1 MKRALLVAICSLGLL
16 ACGTTS
22 DTASSVSDSTVA
34 DSTATTNAA
43 VDTTSTVATTTTIAV
58 STIDEKVVECDEDTI
73 GADMKTKV
81 RMDKCTEN
89 FGIGN
94 TDKNTWNCPDDGCR
108 EASLFKRV
116 NGTWS
121 TNTMCRKDQ
130 PMVKPMRLCY
140 RTDKAAVA
148 TDEDLFPPKIAC
160 TLWDANSELRF
171 VAYTGCEPSA
181 EAIKTSLTR
190 KCQGEWV
197 QNEYLPFET
206 CDSGTMVKR
215 AQKVMKAAGLTTELD
230 GFYGSDNAKQIAAFQ
245 EKNGLRKTGMLDIE
259 TWKKL
264 IAISPVKGSDRDG
277 DGVITPDEM

>member
-1 MKRALLVAICSLGLL
+1 MKRALLAL
-16 ACGTTS
+16 ACVSTLAACSTSASTS
-22 DTASSVSDSTVA
+22 DTDST
-34 DSTATTNAA
+34 A
-43 VDTTSTVATTTTIAV
+43 VDTTVVDTIDVSTTTTVAITTTTV
-58 STIDEKVVECDEDTI
+58 STIEEKVVECDEDAI
-73 GADMKTKV
+73 GVDMKTKV
-81 RMDKCTEN
+81 KMERCTEN

-116 NGTWS
+116 NGKWS

-130 PMVKPMRLCY
+130 PMVTPMRLCY

-148 TDEDLFPPKIAC
+148 TDDDVFPPRIAC
-160 TLWDANSELRF
+160 ALWDANSALRF
-171 VAYTGCEPSA
+171 VSFTGCEPSA
-181 EAIKTSLTR
+181 TAIKESLTK

-245 EKNGLRKTGMLDIE
+245 EKNGLRKTGMLDID
-259 TWKKL
+259 TWRKL
-264 IAISPVKGSDRDG
+264 IAVAPVKGTDRDG

>member
-1 MKRALLVAICSLGLL
+1 MKRALLVVICSMGLL

-58 STIDEKVVECDEDTI
+58 STVDEKVVECDEDTI

-81 RMDKCTEN
+81 KMEKCTEN

-116 NGTWS
+116 NGKWS
-121 TNTMCRKDQ
+121 TNTTCRKDQ

-160 TLWDANSELRF
+160 NLWDANSELRF
-171 VAYTGCEPSA
+171 VTYTGCEPSA

-245 EKNGLRKTGMLDIE
+245 EENGLRKTGMLDIE

-264 IAISPVKGSDRDG
+264 IAVSPVKGSDRDG

>member
-1 MKRALLVAICSLGLL
+1 MKRALLVIACVSTLAACS
-16 ACGTTS
+16 TS
-22 DTASSVSDSTVA
+22 SSTSTPTVV
-34 DSTATTNAA
+34 DSTAVTET
-43 VDTTSTVATTTTIAV
+43 VDASTTTTMAITTTTML
-58 STIDEKVVECDEDTI
+58 TIEEKVVECDEDTI

-81 RMDKCTEN
+81 KMERCTEN

-116 NGTWS
+116 NGKWS

-148 TDEDLFPPKIAC
+148 TDDDVFPPKIAC
-160 TLWDANSELRF
+160 ALWDANSALRF
-171 VAYTGCEPSA
+171 VSFTGCEPSA
-181 EAIKTSLTR
+181 AAIKESLTK

-206 CDSGTMVKR
+206 CDSGNMVKR

-245 EKNGLRKTGMLDIE
+245 EKNGLRKTGMLDID
-259 TWKKL
+259 TWRKL
-264 IAISPVKGSDRDG
+264 IAVAPVKGTDRDG

>member
-1 MKRALLVAICSLGLL
+1 MKRFVLAIVCSVGLVA
-16 ACGTTS
+16 CGE
-22 DTASSVSDSTVA
+22 ASS
-34 DSTATTNAA
+34 
-43 VDTTSTVATTTTIAV
+43 DTTSTVTDSTVARDATAETSSTLSLTTTTLAV
-58 STIDEKVVECDEDTI
+58 SMIDEKAIECDEDAI

-81 RMDKCTEN
+81 KMDKCTEN
-89 FGIGN
+89 FGVGN
-94 TDKNTWNCPDDGCR
+94 TDKNTWNCPEDGCR

-116 NGTWS
+116 NGKWG

-130 PMVKPMRLCY
+130 PMVTPMRLCY

-148 TDEDLFPPKIAC
+148 TEDDVLPPKIAC

-171 VAYTGCEPSA
+171 VSFTGCEPSA
-181 EAIKTSLTR
+181 EAIKESLTR

-215 AQKVMKAAGLTTELD
+215 AQKVMKAAGLMTELD
-230 GFYGSDNAKQIAAFQ
+230 GFYGSNNAKQIADFQ
-245 EKNGLRKTGMLDIE
+245 TKNGLRKTGMLDID

-264 IAISPVKGSDRDG
+264 IAVAPAKGTDRDG